1 MLLLKLL
8 LLLLLKLLLLSVEL
22 SWFHWYPLL
31 TFFFFGFVFS
41 FFLNTRYAAQRLV
54 AVAIMALK
62 KCHAYIRR
70 FDACQ
75 VALLSN
81 GSRSSSATS
90 GSSTGEKFAVSSPS
104 SSLMCE
110 NGGDDDGSATA
121 ASAAG
126 SAPAAANAA
135 SAASVAELSSLVH
148 VYGQCACGLVALLNA
163 GLRPKALS
171 KNPELVYALMH
182 RKGDFLAA
190 AHMYVPPTTTA
201 ASNDGQFKEM
211 RKILYS
217 HGI

>member
-1 MLLLKLL
+1 M
-8 LLLLLKLLLLSVEL
+8 
-22 SWFHWYPLL
+22 
-31 TFFFFGFVFS
+31 
-41 FFLNTRYAAQRLV
+41 
-54 AVAIMALK
+54 
-62 KCHAYIRR
+62 
-70 FDACQ
+70 
-75 VALLSN
+75 ALLSN

-121 ASAAG
+121 ASA
-126 SAPAAANAA
+126 AAANAA

>member
-1 MLLLKLL
+1 
-8 LLLLLKLLLLSVEL
+8 
-22 SWFHWYPLL
+22 
-31 TFFFFGFVFS
+31 
-41 FFLNTRYAAQRLV
+41 
-54 AVAIMALK
+54 MALK

-110 NGGDDDGSATA
+110 NGGDDD
-121 ASAAG
+121 G

>member
-1 MLLLKLL
+1 LLLKLL
-8 LLLLLKLLLLSVEL
+8 LKLLLLKLLLLSVEL

-126 SAPAAANAA
+126 APAAANAA